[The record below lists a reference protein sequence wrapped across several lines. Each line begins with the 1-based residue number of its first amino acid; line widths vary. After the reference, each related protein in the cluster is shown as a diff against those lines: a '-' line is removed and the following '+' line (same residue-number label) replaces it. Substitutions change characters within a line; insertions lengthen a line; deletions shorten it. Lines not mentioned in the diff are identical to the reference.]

1 MQLVVTI
8 FLTYGF
14 VGLQRIAEELDD
26 PFGNDQNDFNNI
38 AMAQDTF
45 DDVYMMIDN
54 CDGRESADM
63 LRTEILQA
71 KRVSNGRSD
80 AGLSGET
87 TPLVS
92 A

>member
-45 DDVYMMIDN
+45 DDVYMMIDG
-54 CDGRESADM
+54 CDGKEYAEM
-63 LRTEILQA
+63 LRSEILPA
-71 KRVSNGRSD
+71 KRMPNGNHC
-80 AGLSGET
+80 GLSGET